1 MSFSINKIDKPALLQ
16 LLCRELHEDLA
27 ALVRRQHDTQSAA
40 THEENRAEHSKDTR
54 ATEQS
59 YLARGLAARVAD
71 LRQTV
76 AQIGRIET
84 RQFDSSDPIAVM
96 ALVAIRVEQER
107 EVQFWWL
114 VPAAAGRELVQQ
126 RVRIRT
132 VTPTAPLGR
141 ALLGLH
147 VDDEESFT
155 TPGGRRSFE
164 ILEIA

>member
-1 MSFSINKIDKPALLQ
+1 MSFSINELDKPQLVQ
-16 LLCRELHEDLA
+16 LLRRELHEDLA

-84 RQFDSSDPIAVM
+84 RQFDSGDPIAVI

-107 EVQFWWL
+107 DVQFWWL
-114 VPAAAGRELVQQ
+114 VPAAAGREFVQQ

-147 VDDEESFT
+147 VDDEESFM
-155 TPGGRRSFE
+155 TPGGRRSFK

>member
-107 EVQFWWL
+107 DVQFWWL

>member
-1 MSFSINKIDKPALLQ
+1 MSFSINKIDKTALLQ
-16 LLCRELHEDLA
+16 LLSRELHEDLA
-27 ALVRRQHDTQSAA
+27 ALVHRQHDTQSAA

-71 LRQTV
+71 LRQMV

-96 ALVAIRVEQER
+96 ALVAIRVEQAGD
-107 EVQFWWL
+107 VQFWWL

>member
-1 MSFSINKIDKPALLQ
+1 MSFSINEIDKPQLVQ

-54 ATEQS
+54 AAEQS

-76 AQIGRIET
+76 AQISRIET
-84 RQFDSSDPIAVM
+84 RQFDSGDPIAVM

-107 EVQFWWL
+107 DVQFWWL
-114 VPAAAGRELVQQ
+114 VPAAAGREFVQQ

-155 TPGGRRSFE
+155 TPGGRRSFK

>member
-1 MSFSINKIDKPALLQ
+1 MSFSINTIDKPALLQ
-16 LLCRELHEDLA
+16 LLCRELQEDLA

-107 EVQFWWL
+107 DVQFWWL

>member
-1 MSFSINKIDKPALLQ
+1 MSFSINTIDKPALLQ
-16 LLCRELHEDLA
+16 LLCRELQEDLA

-59 YLARGLAARVAD
+59 YLARGLAARVAE

-107 EVQFWWL
+107 DVQFWWL

>member
-1 MSFSINKIDKPALLQ
+1 MSFSINTIDKPALLQ
-16 LLCRELHEDLA
+16 LLCRELQEDLA

-107 EVQFWWL
+107 DVQFWWL

-147 VDDEESFT
+147 VDDKESFT
-155 TPGGRRSFE
+155 TPGGRRSFK
-164 ILEIA
+164 ILEIV